1 MKLFFV
7 VCTLMIVALSGV
19 VAMDAPRPLDAGRH
33 PFVNGAL
40 TIELP
45 AGGFDRTED
54 ALASATVSGFR
65 YVRWDG
71 GKQWVA
77 SAAMPTF
84 ALRRLFESGGAT
96 ALESETIALEGADEA
111 HLVLRDNVG
120 RDGVPDAWGLV
131 LFVGDVGY
139 EINAGFDAAVDG
151 AREAARATVLSTRIE
166 A

>member
-19 VAMDAPRPLDAGRH
+19 VAMDGPRPLDAGRH
-33 PFVNGAL
+33 PFVDGAL
-40 TIELP
+40 SIELP
-45 AGGFDRTED
+45 AGGYDRTED
-54 ALASATVSGFR
+54 AFAATTVSGFR

-84 ALRRLFESGGAT
+84 ALRRLFENGGAT
-96 ALESETIALEGADEA
+96 ALEAETIAFDGADEA

-131 LFVGDVGY
+131 LFVGEVGF
-139 EINAGFDAAVDG
+139 EINAGFDDAVEG
-151 AREAARATVLSTRIE
+151 ARAAARATLLSTRIE
-166 A
+166 S